1 MKLSCRAREVLLLN
15 SVALLICATWL
26 LQPLAQ
32 DPEFHDFADQRA
44 WGPVTYAMD
53 VLSNLPFALWGLV
66 GLAALGRRWPAVQGA
81 QRPMLILFFTGLIA
95 TAVGSSWYHLNPTD
109 ATLAV
114 DRWGMSVAFAGLMG
128 LAVAAR
134 VSERTG
140 AWGGLVSLALGM
152 LSVWVWQ
159 QTGNLT
165 PWAVYQFG
173 GIALMLGLLWLP
185 PLPGALP
192 VHWWAVLA
200 IYGVAKCFE
209 GADHWVF
216 EATGGLSGHS
226 LKHLVASLAAWPVL
240 HALRQHS
247 SATHL

>member
-1 MKLSCRAREVLLLN
+1 MKLSCRAREALLLN
-15 SVALLICATWL
+15 SVALLIGITWL

-32 DPEFHDFADQRA
+32 DPEFHHFADQRA
-44 WGPVTYAMD
+44 WGPVTFAMD
-53 VLSNLPFALWGLV
+53 VLSNLPFALWGWV
-66 GLAALGRRWPAVQGA
+66 GLAALWRWWSTVQGA
-81 QRPMLILFFTGLIA
+81 QRPMLILFFTGLVA

-109 ATLAV
+109 ASLAI

-128 LAVAAR
+128 LAVATR

-140 AWGGLVSLALGM
+140 NWAGPASFVLGVI
-152 LSVWVWQ
+152 SVWVWR

-173 GIALMLGLLWLP
+173 GMALMLGLLWLP
-185 PLPGALP
+185 RLPGALP
-192 VHWWAVLA
+192 VNWLAVLV

-209 GADHWVF
+209 SADHWVF

-240 HALRQHS
+240 SALRRH
-247 SATHL
+247 AAAARP